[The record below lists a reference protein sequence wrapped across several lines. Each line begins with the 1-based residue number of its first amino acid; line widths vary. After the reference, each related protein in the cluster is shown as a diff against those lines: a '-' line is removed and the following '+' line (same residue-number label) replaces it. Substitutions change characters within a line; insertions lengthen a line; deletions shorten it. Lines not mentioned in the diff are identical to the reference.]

1 MAILPPGRVRSIPIR
16 IAGAFPT
23 VTMLQS
29 KPSSGAFLMRS
40 STPSESGSMAVL
52 PCVVAADGNR
62 DSMPVSLKEAMA
74 LELPVVGTDE
84 VGLPELIG
92 PDRGRLVAPRDAE
105 ALAGALVEL
114 AALAPGERVAL
125 GRAGRAFVHEHCNL
139 RTETGKLLG
148 LFARAA

>member
-1 MAILPPGRVRSIPIR
+1 VLIVGEGPLRSELGTLVADLDAPVRLLGP
-16 IAGAFPT
+16 
-23 VTMLQS
+23 QS
-29 KPSSGAFLMRS
+29 HEQVRALY
-40 STPSESGSMAVL
+40 ESASMAVL

-105 ALAGALVEL
+105 RLAGALVEL

-139 RTETGKLLG
+139 RTETGKLLD
-148 LFARAA
+148 LFTRAG